1 MKLFEIRYS
10 KTGNEGYFEQTKV
23 TIVAPDLEYAIKRF
37 NEVHRGHVI
46 HWISMK
52 GDEVVV

>member
-1 MKLFEIRYS
+1 MKIFEIRFS
-10 KTGNEGYFEQTKV
+10 KTGEEGYFDQEELSL
-23 TIVAPDLEYAIKRF
+23 VAPDLEYAIKRF

-52 GDEVVV
+52 GGEVII